1 MKKKKSKEEQIK
13 QEEDYI
19 VFLRKRINS
28 LNYKATVSEE
38 EYEEQKKKL
47 DRAKLKLKFLKIA
60 MEKKIHNGKFSIG
73 DKVRIIDPIYSNN
86 PVIWNRDLYVF
97 SIASSNEIQIS
108 DHMYYPVFIKNFRND
123 QVKKV
128 NIKNLET
135 ISFSEIQKNRCSNYN
150 SLIF

>member
-47 DRAKLKLKFLKIA
+47 DRAKLKLKFLK
-60 MEKKIHNGKFSIG
+60 E
-73 DKVRIIDPIYSNN
+73 
-86 PVIWNRDLYVF
+86 
-97 SIASSNEIQIS
+97 
-108 DHMYYPVFIKNFRND
+108 
-123 QVKKV
+123 
-128 NIKNLET
+128 
-135 ISFSEIQKNRCSNYN
+135 
-150 SLIF
+150 